1 MYVCERAKEGAQ
13 GEGVSHGR
21 APSGARL
28 AWRRREPRTGRPER
42 APRPSACP
50 LGPRTSSIGL
60 ALSFL
65 RELD

>member
-21 APSGARL
+21 AHSGARL
-28 AWRRREPRTGRPER
+28 AWSWLEPPTGRGER
-42 APRPSACP
+42 APRRSACP
-50 LGPRTSSIGL
+50 LGPRTASTGL
-60 ALSFL
+60 TATFL